1 VLIYRN
7 MSLPR
12 SGIALLAVALLVLG
26 ADATAAATRSK
37 KHRSAERTLTTAC
50 DGTPIIMQGMDC
62 RSPPARGAQQEQP
75 TSKREQR
82 PRLTTRG
89 SSGPYVAPIQRTP
102 SLSLPQSPA
111 AVYTPPPINNPS
123 EQIKQLNESFP
134 LNRGLGNN
142 PTNRDEY
149 LRYNLT
155 R

>member
-37 KHRSAERTLTTAC
+37 KRRSAERTLTTAC

-62 RSPPARGAQQEQP
+62 RRGPARGEEPEQAI
-75 TSKREQR
+75 KREQR
-82 PRLTTRG
+82 PRLATRG

>member
-1 VLIYRN
+1 
-7 MSLPR
+7 MSVPLFR
-12 SGIALLAVALLVLG
+12 TVTLSFAVLVLA
-26 ADATAAATRSK
+26 ADATA
-37 KHRSAERTLTTAC
+37 SARPQKDRTERAPTLTTAC
-50 DGTPIIMQGMDC
+50 DGTPIIMQGRDC
-62 RSPPARGAQQEQP
+62 RRGPARGEEPEQAI
-75 TSKREQR
+75 KREQR

-123 EQIKQLNESFP
+123 EQIKQLNESFL